1 VKGFVACERERQIV
15 QAAMRSGKFFEK
27 CRGLESL
34 KRAAIREKL
43 NPRKSERRTCDS
55 DARRELM

>member
-1 VKGFVACERERQIV
+1 MRKRKADRAGGDEEREV
-15 QAAMRSGKFFEK
+15 FCEK

-43 NPRKSERRTCDS
+43 NSRKSERRTCDS
-55 DARRELM
+55 YARRELM